1 MSIRKT
7 HTSWLSKAVLPVIA
21 CAMAA
26 VLVWSSPG
34 ILGHTPTNPSDGTV
48 TAQVTDPG
56 GTGTGQEIQ
65 DPGSQG
71 LEGDGTVVI
80 DDDGVPMDSGLQEA
94 LKRMALSKDMKVA
107 IIGGFV
113 LIVGIAAF
121 LGIRIKRNMAAMR
134 DRIH

>member
-48 TAQVTDPG
+48 TVQVTDPG
-56 GTGTGQEIQ
+56 GTGTGADEPAP
-65 DPGSQG
+65 D
-71 LEGDGTVVI
+71 GDGTVVI